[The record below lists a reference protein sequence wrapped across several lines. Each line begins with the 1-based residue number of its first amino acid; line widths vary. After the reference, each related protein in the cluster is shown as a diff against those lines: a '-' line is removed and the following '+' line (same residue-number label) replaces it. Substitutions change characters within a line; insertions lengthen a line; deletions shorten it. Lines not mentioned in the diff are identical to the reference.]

1 MKKLLLSVFALVLTV
16 SSFAQIS
23 TPAASPGAK
32 ITQDVGLTEI
42 MVDYSRPAMK
52 GRTIF
57 AADGLVPFG
66 KIWRTGANGATKITL
81 GQDAKVGGVD
91 LKAGAYAVLTIPTDK
106 EWTFMMYPYEGSSW
120 NSYTEKEPA
129 AKFMAAPTKTA
140 MPVESFTIGVNNV
153 TSKSATIDFMWE
165 NTMVS
170 VPVAVEVHELVMAD
184 IKRTMAGPSTNDY
197 YAAASYLHDS
207 GTDNAM
213 ALEYIQKAT
222 AGDKP
227 GFWMV
232 RREAL
237 ILADLGRK
245 QEAIAAAKRS
255 MTLAKE
261 AGNDDYV
268 RMNEKS
274 IAEWT
279 NK

>member
-1 MKKLLLSVFALVLTV
+1 MKKLLLNVFALALTV

-23 TPAASPGAK
+23 TPAASPGAQ
-32 ITQDVGLTEI
+32 ITQAVGLTEI

-66 KIWRTGANGATKITL
+66 KIWRTGANGATKITF
-81 GQDAKVGGVD
+81 GQDAKVGGEAV
-91 LKAGAYAVLTIPTDK
+91 KAGDYALLTVPNAKD
-106 EWTFMMYPYEGSSW
+106 WTFMLYPYEGRSW
-120 NSYTEKEPA
+120 NSYTEKEAA
-129 AKFMAAPTKTA
+129 AKFMVPTTKTA

-153 TSKSATIDFMWE
+153 TSNGATIDFMWA

-170 VPVAVEVHELVMAD
+170 VPVEVEVHELVMAD
-184 IKRTMAGPSTNDY
+184 IKRMTAGPSTNDY

-207 GTDNAM
+207 GTDNAL
-213 ALEYIQKAT
+213 ALEFIQKAT
-222 AGDKP
+222 SGENP

-237 ILADLGRK
+237 ILADLNRT

-255 MTLAKE
+255 LAMAKE

-268 RMNEKS
+268 RMNESS

>member
-23 TPAASPGAK
+23 TPAASPGAQ
-32 ITQDVGLTEI
+32 ITQAVGLTKI

-66 KIWRTGANGATKITL
+66 KIWRTGANSATKITL
-81 GQDAKVGGVD
+81 GQDAKVGGVAV
-91 LKAGAYAVLTIPTDK
+91 KAGDYAVLTIPTAK
-106 EWTFMMYPYEGSSW
+106 EWTFMMYTYEGSSW

-129 AKFMAAPTKTA
+129 AKFMAATAKTA
-140 MPVESFTIGVNNV
+140 TSAESFTIGVNNV
-153 TSKSATIDFMWE
+153 MSNSATIDFMWE

-170 VPVAVEVHELVMAD
+170 VPVEVDVHELVMTA

-197 YAAASYLHDS
+197 YAAASYLHDN
-207 GTDNAM
+207 GTDNAL

-232 RREAL
+232 RRESL
-237 ILADLGRK
+237 ILADLDRT

-255 MTLAKE
+255 LALAKE

>member
-1 MKKLLLSVFALVLTV
+1 MKKVLLGVFALVLTV

-23 TPAASPGAK
+23 TPAASPGAQ
-32 ITQDVGLTEI
+32 ITQAVGLTEI
-42 MVDYSRPAMK
+42 KVDYSRPAMK

-57 AADGLVPFG
+57 AEDGLVPFG
-66 KIWRTGANGATKITL
+66 QIWRTGANGATKITF
-81 GQDAKVGGVD
+81 GQDIKVAGQEV
-91 LKAGAYAVLTIPTDK
+91 KAGDYAVLTIPTAK
-106 EWTFMMYPYEGSSW
+106 EWTFMLYPYEGRSW
-120 NSYTEKEPA
+120 NSYTEKEAA
-129 AKFMAAPTKTA
+129 AKFMAATA
-140 MPVESFTIGVNNV
+140 KNAMSVESFTIGVNNV
-153 TSKSATIDFMWE
+153 TSNSATIDFMWE
-165 NTMVS
+165 NTIVS
-170 VPVAVEVHELVMAD
+170 LPVVVDVHELVMGD
-184 IKRTMAGPSTNDY
+184 IKRTMAGPSVNDY

-207 GTDNAM
+207 GTDNAL

-232 RREAL
+232 RRESL
-237 ILADLGRK
+237 ILADLNRT

-255 MTLAKE
+255 LALAKE

>member
-1 MKKLLLSVFALVLTV
+1 MKKLLLNVFALVLTV

-23 TPAASPGAK
+23 TPAASPGAQ
-32 ITQDVGLTEI
+32 ITQAVGLTEI

-81 GQDAKVGGVD
+81 GQDAKVGGVAVE
-91 LKAGAYAVLTIPTDK
+91 AGDYAVLTIPTAD
-106 EWTFMMYPYEGSSW
+106 EWTFMMYPYEGRSW
-120 NSYTEKEPA
+120 NSYTEKEAA
-129 AKFMAAPTKTA
+129 AKFMVPTAKTA
-140 MPVESFTIGVNNV
+140 MSVESFTIGVNNV
-153 TSKSATIDFMWE
+153 IGNSATIDFMWA

-170 VPVAVEVHELVMAD
+170 VPVEVEVHELVMAN

-197 YAAASYLHDS
+197 YAAASYLHDN
-207 GTDNAM
+207 GGDNAL

-232 RREAL
+232 RRESL
-237 ILADLGRK
+237 ILADLNRT

-255 MTLAKE
+255 LALAKE